1 MEESIYYFLVYYFG
15 GILTYRVVMGA
26 FTVSENSVFFR
37 EIETSVL
44 KIYRALDY
52 DMKATM
58 KMKYLTMKEVGAPD
72 EYIIKIAKK
81 DQELLTTWR
90 RSAINNMLNKTPSS
104 VVRLNRYKTWNEA
117 MNALKKEEK
126 I

>member
-1 MEESIYYFLVYYFG
+1 
-15 GILTYRVVMGA
+15 
-26 FTVSENSVFFR
+26 
-37 EIETSVL
+37 
-44 KIYRALDY
+44 
-52 DMKATM
+52 MKATM

-72 EYIIKIAKK
+72 EDIIKIAKK